1 MVIGP
6 SDETLFEFPC
16 EFPIKVMGLAGNDFD
31 VLVVEIIIRHIG
43 EVTEG
48 AVVVRPST
56 NGKYVSVTVTFEAKD
71 QQQLD
76 SLYRELSAHERIMMV
91 L

>member
-1 MVIGP
+1 
-6 SDETLFEFPC
+6 
-16 EFPIKVMGLAGNDFD
+16 MGLAGNDFD
-31 VLVVEIIIRHIG
+31 ALVVEIIIRHIG

-48 AVVVRPST
+48 AIVVRPSR

-71 QQQLD
+71 QEQLD

>member
-1 MVIGP
+1 MFTGP
-6 SDETLFEFPC
+6 SDETRFEFPC
-16 EFPIKVMGLAGNDFD
+16 EFPIKAMGLAGNDFD
-31 VLVVEIIIRHIG
+31 ALVVEIIIRHIG

-48 AVVVRPST
+48 AIVVRPSR

-71 QQQLD
+71 QEQLD